1 MTAQA
6 RESPLSSSVRQ
17 EGNWGGGGSV
27 SDREVSVLQVID
39 RDFQHDVLEKLSRM
53 EAKMEML
60 VGNGQPGRMT
70 LAEDRIVE
78 LERNDVRRTVIER
91 FVNAGIA
98 VLISVAVALHGHWW
112 K

>member
-1 MTAQA
+1 MN
-6 RESPLSSSVRQ
+6 E
-17 EGNWGGGGSV
+17 
-27 SDREVSVLQVID
+27 REVSLVRAID
-39 RDFQHDVLEKLSRM
+39 CDFQHAVLEKLSRL
-53 EAKMEML
+53 EAQMATL

-70 LAEDRIVE
+70 LAEDRITA

>member
-1 MTAQA
+1 MGA
-6 RESPLSSSVRQ
+6 SVN
-17 EGNWGGGGSV
+17 ET
-27 SDREVSVLQVID
+27 ELSVLRMID
-39 RDFQHDVLEKLSRM
+39 RDFEYDVLEKLSRL
-53 EAKMEML
+53 EAKMDSL

-70 LAEDRIVE
+70 LAENRIEE
-78 LERNDVRRTVIER
+78 LTRNDVRRTVIER

>member
-1 MTAQA
+1 MSE
-6 RESPLSSSVRQ
+6 REL
-17 EGNWGGGGSV
+17 
-27 SDREVSVLQVID
+27 SVLRVID
-39 RDFQHDVLEKLSRM
+39 LDFQHEVLEKLSRM
-53 EAKMEML
+53 EARMEML

-98 VLISVAVALHGHWW
+98 ALISVALALHEHWW

>member
-1 MTAQA
+1 MS
-6 RESPLSSSVRQ
+6 ESER
-17 EGNWGGGGSV
+17 
-27 SDREVSVLQVID
+27 SVLRMVD

-53 EAKMEML
+53 EARVEIL

-98 VLISVAVALHGHWW
+98 VLISMAVALRGHWW

>member
-1 MTAQA
+1 MN
-6 RESPLSSSVRQ
+6 E
-17 EGNWGGGGSV
+17 
-27 SDREVSVLQVID
+27 REVSVLRVID
-39 RDFQHDVLEKLSRM
+39 RDFQHDVLEKLRM
-53 EAKMEML
+53 EAKMDML

>member
-1 MTAQA
+1 MNE
-6 RESPLSSSVRQ
+6 REI
-17 EGNWGGGGSV
+17 
-27 SDREVSVLQVID
+27 SVLRIID
-39 RDFQHDVLEKLSRM
+39 RDFEHDVLEKLSRL
-53 EAKMEML
+53 ETKMDSL

-70 LAEDRIVE
+70 TAENRIVE

>member
-1 MTAQA
+1 M
-6 RESPLSSSVRQ
+6 
-17 EGNWGGGGSV
+17 
-27 SDREVSVLQVID
+27 SDRGLSVMRMID

-53 EAKMEML
+53 EARMEML

>member
-1 MTAQA
+1 M
-6 RESPLSSSVRQ
+6 
-17 EGNWGGGGSV
+17 
-27 SDREVSVLQVID
+27 SDRGLSVMRMID

-53 EAKMEML
+53 EARMEML

-98 VLISVAVALHGHWW
+98 VLISAAVALHGHWW

>member
-1 MTAQA
+1 MGRAIVNE
-6 RESPLSSSVRQ
+6 REFPVVRR
-17 EGNWGGGGSV
+17 V
-27 SDREVSVLQVID
+27 DY
-39 RDFQHDVLEKLSRM
+39 DFQHDVLEKLSRL
-53 EAKMEML
+53 ETKMEML

-70 LAEDRIVE
+70 LAEARIVN

-98 VLISVAVALHGHWW
+98 VLMSAVVGHGHWW

>member
-1 MTAQA
+1 MS
-6 RESPLSSSVRQ
+6 EKELSSLRK
-17 EGNWGGGGSV
+17 
-27 SDREVSVLQVID
+27 ID
-39 RDFQHDVLEKLSRM
+39 RDFQHDVLEKLSRL
-53 EAKMEML
+53 EAQMSML

-98 VLISVAVALHGHWW
+98 VLISVGLALRGHWW
-112 K
+112 R

>member
-1 MTAQA
+1 M
-6 RESPLSSSVRQ
+6 
-17 EGNWGGGGSV
+17 
-27 SDREVSVLQVID
+27 SDRELSVMRMID

-53 EAKMEML
+53 EARMEML

-70 LAEDRIVE
+70 LAKDRIVE

>member
-1 MTAQA
+1 VG
-6 RESPLSSSVRQ
+6 EKEFS
-17 EGNWGGGGSV
+17 GSRMK
-27 SDREVSVLQVID
+27 DNE
-39 RDFQHDVLEKLSRM
+39 FQCQVLEKLGRL

-60 VGNGQPGRMT
+60 AGNGQPGRMR
-70 LAEDRIVE
+70 LAEDRIIV

-98 VLISVAVALHGHWW
+98 IFISGAIALRGHWL

>member
-1 MTAQA
+1 MSETE
-6 RESPLSSSVRQ
+6 RSGLRI
-17 EGNWGGGGSV
+17 
-27 SDREVSVLQVID
+27 ID

-53 EAKMEML
+53 EVRVEML

-78 LERNDVRRTVIER
+78 LERNDVRRTVVER
-91 FVNAGIA
+91 FVNASIA
-98 VLISVAVALHGHWW
+98 VLISVAVALRGHWW

>member
-1 MTAQA
+1 MRVDGGRTVS
-6 RESPLSSSVRQ
+6 ESELSVI
-17 EGNWGGGGSV
+17 
-27 SDREVSVLQVID
+27 QVID
-39 RDFQHDVLEKLSRM
+39 REFQRDVLEKLSRL

-60 VGNGQPGRMT
+60 TGNGQPGRMT
-70 LAEDRIVE
+70 LAEERIVA

-98 VLISVAVALHGHWW
+98 ILISVAIALHGHWW

>member
-1 MTAQA
+1 MNE
-6 RESPLSSSVRQ
+6 REL
-17 EGNWGGGGSV
+17 
-27 SDREVSVLQVID
+27 SVLRVID
-39 RDFQHDVLEKLSRM
+39 LDFQHEVLEKLSRM

-98 VLISVAVALHGHWW
+98 VLISVAIALHEHWW